1 MKNKFYSALI
11 LLTIIIVSFPSICF
25 SKLKTVDGEY
35 CDVYLGDL
43 KNKKELEDF
52 RKTVRAQSIEDGL
65 DKLTIPQHP
74 QSALDLFDKL
84 DFFVTDKCIS
94 HVISNYLGK
103 VVVVSHTENDR
114 KICDKV
120 KITLDPEVIDKYLS
134 QDICRIRPID
144 IRWEWAIDD
153 ILTKKTEKINIGLI
167 IETKIPD
174 SEVSKREQ
182 LENKQENQFFNMT
195 VWCGKYDCNEGKYKV
210 IDRRHLSKILEEQK
224 LSSSGITDIDTVKL
238 GKILNLDIIVLRL
251 IYEGSQVTKVLKVDT
266 GEVLLFK
273 TYEDKK
279 GEEEVRDFFKRHREH
294 VIIIN

>member
-1 MKNKFYSALI
+1 LR
-11 LLTIIIVSFPSICF
+11 
-25 SKLKTVDGEY
+25 TVDGEY

-52 RKTVRAQSIEDGL
+52 RKTVRTKSIENGL

-74 QSALDLFDKL
+74 QSMIDLFDKL

-94 HVISNYLGK
+94 HVISNYLKK
-103 VVVVSHTENDR
+103 VVVVSHAENDR

-144 IRWEWAIDD
+144 IRWEWAIND

-174 SEVSKREQ
+174 LEVSKREQ

-195 VWCGKYDCNEGKYKV
+195 VWNEGKYKV
-210 IDRRHLSKILEEQK
+210 IERRHLSKILEEQK
-224 LSSSGITDIDTVKL
+224 LSMTGLTDSDTVKL
-238 GKILNLDIIVLRL
+238 GKLLNLDIIVLRL
-251 IYEGSQVTKVLKVDT
+251 IYEGSQATKVLGIVN
-266 GEVLLFK
+266 F
-273 TYEDKK
+273 
-279 GEEEVRDFFKRHREH
+279 
-294 VIIIN
+294 I